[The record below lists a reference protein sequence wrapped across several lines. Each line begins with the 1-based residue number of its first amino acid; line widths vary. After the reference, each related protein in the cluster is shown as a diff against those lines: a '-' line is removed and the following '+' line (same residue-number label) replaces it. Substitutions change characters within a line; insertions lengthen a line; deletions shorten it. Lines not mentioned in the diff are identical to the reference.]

1 MQLQRFNQVRGGLE
15 TAIREMQRTGELL
28 KKIGELADDEI
39 HFRLN
44 ETASSLEEVVDC
56 SWDIYAG
63 DLVPLE
69 VPLVLAFN
77 TFKIDGRPIPLIFS
91 LGHLLLKK
99 KFHKNYFYLVSKLT
113 NCEVFMIFDP
123 VVEYLDNVVCDI
135 ITFYGII
142 ETTSISRENGL
153 SSATMTHHH

>member
-77 TFKIDGRPIPLIFS
+77 TFKIDGRPIPL
-91 LGHLLLKK
+91 HLLKK
-99 KFHKNYFYLVSKLT
+99 KFHKHYSYLVSKLT

-123 VVEYLDNVVCDI
+123 VVEYLGNVVCDI
-135 ITFYGII
+135 ITLYGII
-142 ETTSISRENGL
+142 ETTSIPRENGL